1 MRIPTASRAL
11 IDWPVNRKTPNPKVY
26 MWHVLT
32 TNTAEER
39 LLAILPTTHEHR
51 RRPSMP
57 LASWFRRKIL
67 HHARTHPASKTT
79 YSNIPPRRKSPE
91 RAKKPKK
98 IPMKKRDSARQ
109 GRRALWTDVY
119 CRCFIAKGSEMC
131 FPPAEVTLSRGEGIG
146 VSACVHCCALLGG
159 EVRGWAGCHIIG
171 CSWLWS
177 FTLGVSW

>member
-1 MRIPTASRAL
+1 
-11 IDWPVNRKTPNPKVY
+11 

-109 GRRALWTDVY
+109 GRRALWTDVLSMFH
-119 CRCFIAKGSEMC
+119 CQRVGNVC
-131 FPPAEVTLSRGEGIG
+131 FPPAEVTLSRAEGVG
-146 VSACVHCCALLGG
+146 VSACVCCCALWG
-159 EVRGWAGCHIIG
+159 VRGWA
-171 CSWLWS
+171 WLSHYRIFMALIVHVWGKLV
-177 FTLGVSW
+177 T